1 MAAAPAAPY
10 EFETAELKL
19 FRGAHL
25 QPLLEEQ
32 QAYWS
37 KHFRWDFSP
46 SKNLIMRYLDMRSLN
61 GSVLMKAGRPIGY
74 SFFIHEERKALI
86 GDLFLSDEYRNEPR
100 ERFLFETILK
110 LAAAH
115 PGVRRIE
122 GQLLAL
128 SFAPENEV
136 VYGSPLKI
144 FRRLFMLTED
154 FDRLLEPRATE
165 PYLQYK
171 RWAGHYLDPAARLIA
186 RAYGSHVDSHIN
198 DQYRSY
204 AGARRF
210 LYNTSQHPGCGT
222 FCRQAALAAIYT
234 PSREVCA
241 VCLASLVEPRVGHV
255 TQLCVA
261 PHMSGQGVGYESL
274 RRSLGAFRELDCEA
288 VSLTVTES
296 NEPAVRLYE
305 RVGFRTIRRFHAFV
319 WEADGRFKQKSATLQ
334 AF

>member
-1 MAAAPAAPY
+1 M
-10 EFETAELKL
+10 
-19 FRGAHL
+19 
-25 QPLLEEQ
+25 LL
-32 QAYWS
+32 
-37 KHFRWDFSP
+37 
-46 SKNLIMRYLDMRSLN
+46 
-61 GSVLMKAGRPIGY
+61 KAGRPIGY

-86 GDLFLSDEYRNEPR
+86 GDLFFTRDHRNVAT
-100 ERFLFETILK
+100 ERFLFDLILK
-110 LAAAH
+110 SAAAH

-128 SFAPENEV
+128 SFTPEHEI

-144 FRRLFMLTED
+144 FPRLFMLTED
-154 FDRLLEPRATE
+154 FDRSLEPRPTE
-165 PYLQYK
+165 PFLRYS
-171 RWAGHYLDPAARLIA
+171 RWANHHLDPAARLIA
-186 RAYGSHVDSHIN
+186 RAYGGHVDSRIN

-274 RRSLGAFRELDCEA
+274 RRSLAAFRELDCEA

-296 NEPAVRLYE
+296 NEPAARLYE

-319 WEADGRFKQKSATLQ
+319 WEAEGRFKQKSATLQ
-334 AF
+334 AL

>member
-1 MAAAPAAPY
+1 MAAAPSAPY
-10 EFETAELKL
+10 EFETAELQL
-19 FRGAHL
+19 FRGVDL
-25 QPLLEEQ
+25 QPLLDEQ

-37 KHFRWDFSP
+37 EHFRWDFSP
-46 SKNLIMRYLDMRSLN
+46 SKSLIMRYLDMRSLN
-61 GSVLMKAGRPIGY
+61 GAVLLKAGRPIGY

-86 GDLFLSDEYRNEPR
+86 GDLFLTRDYRNVAT
-100 ERFLFETILK
+100 ERFLFEMILK
-110 LAAAH
+110 SAAAH

-128 SFAPENEV
+128 SFTPEDEM

-144 FRRLFMLTED
+144 FPRLFMLSD
-154 FDRLLEPRATE
+154 DLDRSLEPRPTE
-165 PYLQYK
+165 PFLQYI
-171 RWAGHYLDPAARLIA
+171 RWANHYLDPAARLIA
-186 RAYGSHVDSHIN
+186 RAYGSHVDSRIN

-210 LYNTSQHPGCGT
+210 LYNTSQHPGCGA
-222 FCRQAALAAIYT
+222 FCRQAALVAVYT

-261 PHMSGQGVGYESL
+261 PHMSGRGLGYESL
-274 RRSLGAFRELDCEA
+274 RRSLAAFRELDCEA
-288 VSLTVTES
+288 VSLTVTEA
-296 NEPAVRLYE
+296 NERAARLYE

-319 WEADGRFKQKSATLQ
+319 WEADGRFERPGATMEAL
-334 AF
+334 